1 MKIERYEVFGFEAA
15 FFGMRNAK
23 NSWNKSDSCRLG
35 FDEHGE
41 RFLIGPNDLKLAK
54 SLIKGGSEHRK
65 FLRAIH
71 IQVDI
76 IAPRYWLTELD
87 TYKVSTVRL
96 SCSTMHKLTDRKEF
110 TKDDFEQFIS
120 DDIINY
126 LNDCLYNYHADYI
139 GKEEKQ
145 KLFRY
150 MKNIL
155 PEGFLQRITYDMNYE
170 TAITMLRQRRN
181 HRLPEWSEVFCP
193 WILSLPNMKGLLD
206 EK

>member
-15 FFGMRNAK
+15 FRGMRNAK
-23 NSWNKSDSCRLG
+23 NSWYKSDSCRLG
-35 FDEHGE
+35 FDEYGE
-41 RFLIGPNDLKLAK
+41 RFLIGPSDLQLAR

-71 IQVDI
+71 IQTDLT
-76 IAPRYWLTELD
+76 APRYWLTELD

-110 TKDDFEQFIS
+110 TDADFEGWIL
-120 DDIINY
+120 DEVLEY
-126 LNDCLYNYHADYI
+126 LNKWLDDYHKCDNIEDKMYDLLKI
-139 GKEEKQ
+139 KK
-145 KLFRY
+145 
-150 MKNIL
+150 IL

-193 WILSLPNMKGLLD
+193 WILSLPNIKELLD